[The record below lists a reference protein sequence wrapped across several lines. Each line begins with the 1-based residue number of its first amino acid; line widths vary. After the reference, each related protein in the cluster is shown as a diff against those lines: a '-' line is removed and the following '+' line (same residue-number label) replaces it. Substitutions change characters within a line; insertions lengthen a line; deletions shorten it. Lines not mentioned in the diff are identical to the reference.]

1 MPDRPETAL
10 SPLQLPDPSH
20 AMLKEVQQP
29 PHKSV
34 LQTGVDKVLDYTI
47 GSDSTVG
54 KEISRYAPGFL
65 QTAALFTPG
74 RSAFAVSMALGA
86 ANEVKLGDSFEMQLT
101 EFGMGAA
108 KGAANKA
115 IFNKV
120 GNANIMSSGLW
131 SVPAKGVMLGVST
144 RAIDIGFTPQNWLN
158 QQGNFDASQGF
169 SRTLSTAFDPKSL
182 ALDVAIFGVAHG
194 ATSGINKLSGGF
206 LDRSQALRN
215 IAMGTTFGVTGGATG
230 EFMAQS
236 QRGGP
241 YDWSEIVKRGA
252 FQGVVDGLA
261 SAPGAYF
268 GARNV
273 PLAEKNPNGN
283 GNSLKD
289 AIADKTA
296 EIKETI
302 TDVVDSADGLG
313 RKASVAAAIGL
324 TAMEPSSRI
333 TSKPLETNSQLV
345 AEAPASLLE
354 RNSTAYLDHIKLVQV
369 TPSERPIL
377 SEGVG
382 VVRGSGTVDVKGNGT
397 YSLEVPEGQT
407 LRVVYKGGEP
417 TLTISAESKG
427 TIEYVNQ
434 SDKLL
439 SLDPF
444 KLADGQ
450 LRPDVKV
457 LHPLADVFT
466 PEQIANI
473 DKIQQIHQEVALRL
487 PPITQAEKQA
497 ISDKTY
503 VPAKEQG
510 GILDIV
516 VGPPGAGKSTNVVN
530 PLSEKRGATIID
542 GDEINPH
549 IPGYENGLGQVAV
562 GGTSGEIRA
571 MNLKRAFENK
581 DNVVLPFIGQ
591 KLPLMEQIIADA
603 RAAGYTKIALHYV
616 DVPPET
622 SARRV
627 YARSMEEPNAKG
639 IRQVIDP
646 EWALRRINDG
656 VTKVFDE
663 LIQRPGYLDQYSHY
677 YGDVPK
683 GEKFPVIRSSDPNM
697 PKPWEPGF
705 EAYQRGEKK
714 E

>member
-1 MPDRPETAL
+1 
-10 SPLQLPDPSH
+10 
-20 AMLKEVQQP
+20 MLREVQQA
-29 PHKSV
+29 PHKSY
-34 LQTGVDKVLDYTI
+34 LQTGVDTVLDATI
-47 GSDSTVG
+47 GSTSTVG

-86 ANEVKLGDSFEMQLT
+86 ANEVRVGDSFEMQLT

-108 KGAANKA
+108 KGAATKA

-120 GNANIMSSGLW
+120 GNSNIMSSGLW
-131 SVPAKGVMLGVST
+131 SVPAKGVALGISS
-144 RAIDIGFTPQNWLN
+144 RAIDVGLTPQNWLN
-158 QQGNFDASQGF
+158 QQGNFDATQGLG
-169 SRTLSTAFDPKSL
+169 RTLSTALDPRSL

-206 LDRSQALRN
+206 LDRSQAMRN

-241 YDWSEIVKRGA
+241 YDWSEIIKRGA

-261 SAPGAYF
+261 SAPGAYY
-268 GARNV
+268 GARNI

-283 GNSLKD
+283 GNSLKE
-289 AIADKTA
+289 AIVDKTA

-302 TDVVDSADGLG
+302 SGVVDSADGLG
-313 RKASVAAAIGL
+313 RKAGVAAAIGL
-324 TAMEPSSRI
+324 TALEPTRVTAGPIEPTSSI
-333 TSKPLETNSQLV
+333 IAEHQVTS
-345 AEAPASLLE
+345 AE
-354 RNSTAYLDHIKLVQV
+354 RNSAGYLDYIKLIEV

-377 SEGVG
+377 GDG
-382 VVRGSGTVDVKGNGT
+382 AAVVRGAGTVDVKGNGT
-397 YSLEVPEGQT
+397 YTLEIPEGQT

-417 TLTISAESKG
+417 KLSISSESKG
-427 TIEYVNQ
+427 TIEYINQ
-434 SDKLL
+434 HQNLL
-439 SLDPF
+439 MPESF
-444 KLADGQ
+444 RGADGQ
-450 LRPDVKV
+450 PRPDVKV
-457 LHPLADVFT
+457 LHPLADVFNA
-466 PEQIANI
+466 EQIANI
-473 DKIQQIHQEVALRL
+473 DKIQQIHQEVALRV
-487 PPITQAEKQA
+487 PTITAAERQA

-503 VPAKEQG
+503 VPAREQG
-510 GILDIV
+510 GVFDIV
-516 VGPPGAGKSTNVVN
+516 IGPPGAGKTTNIVN
-530 PLSEKRGATIID
+530 PLAEKRGATIID

-591 KLPLMEQIIADA
+591 KLGLMEQIIADA
-603 RAAGYTKIALHYV
+603 RAAGYTKVAVHYV

-622 SARRV
+622 SAKRV
-627 YARSMEEPNAKG
+627 YARSMEPPNEKG

-656 VTKVFDE
+656 VTVVFDD
-663 LIQRPGYLDQYSHY
+663 LIKRSGYLDQYMHY

-683 GEKFPVIRSSDPNM
+683 GEKFPVLRSSDPNM

-705 EAYQRGEKK
+705 EAYQRGEKH

>member
-1 MPDRPETAL
+1 
-10 SPLQLPDPSH
+10 
-20 AMLKEVQQP
+20 MLKEVQQA
-29 PHKSV
+29 PHKSY
-34 LQTGVDKVLDYTI
+34 LQTGVDTVLDATI
-47 GSDSTVG
+47 GSTSTVG
-54 KEISRYAPGFL
+54 KEISHYAPGFL

-86 ANEVKLGDSFEMQLT
+86 ANEVRVGDSFEMQLT

-108 KGAANKA
+108 KGAATKA

-120 GNANIMSSGLW
+120 GNSNIMSSGLW
-131 SVPAKGVMLGVST
+131 SVPAKGVALGISS
-144 RAIDIGFTPQNWLN
+144 RAIDVGLTPQNWLN
-158 QQGNFDASQGF
+158 QQGNFDATQGLG
-169 SRTLSTAFDPKSL
+169 RTLSTALDPRSL

-215 IAMGTTFGVTGGATG
+215 IAMGTTFGVTGGATS

-261 SAPGAYF
+261 SAPGAYY
-268 GARNV
+268 GARNT

-283 GNSLKD
+283 GNSMKE
-289 AIADKTA
+289 AIVDKTA
-296 EIKETI
+296 EIKEAIVDKTAEMKETI
-302 TDVVDSADGLG
+302 SDVVDSADDFG
-313 RKASVAAAIGL
+313 RKAGVAAVIGL
-324 TAMEPSSRI
+324 SALEP
-333 TSKPLETNSQLV
+333 TSFHTTSGTIEPTSQMV
-345 AEAPASLLE
+345 AEHHVSAAE
-354 RNSTAYLDHIKLVQV
+354 RNTAGYFDYVKLIEV
-369 TPSERPIL
+369 TPSERPVL
-377 SEGVG
+377 REGTG
-382 VVRGSGTVDVKGNGT
+382 VVRGSGTVDLKGNGAFT
-397 YSLEVPEGQT
+397 LEVPEGQT

-417 TLTISAESKG
+417 QLSISPESKG

-434 SDKLL
+434 YEKPL
-439 SLDPF
+439 SPETF
-444 KLADGQ
+444 RGADGL
-450 LRPDVKV
+450 LRPDVRV

-473 DKIQQIHQEVALRL
+473 DKIQQIHQEVALRV
-487 PPITQAEKQA
+487 PAITAVEKQA

-503 VPAKEQG
+503 VPAREQG
-510 GILDIV
+510 GVLDIV

-530 PLSEKRGATIID
+530 PLAEKRGATIID

-571 MNLKRAFENK
+571 MNLKRAFDNK

-591 KLPLMEQIIADA
+591 KLGLMEQIIADA
-603 RAAGYTKIALHYV
+603 RAAGYTKVAVHYV

-622 SARRV
+622 SAKRV
-627 YARSMEEPNAKG
+627 YARSMEPPNEKG

-656 VTKVFDE
+656 VTRVFDE
-663 LIQRPGYLDQYSHY
+663 LIQRPGFLDQYTHY

-683 GEKFPVIRSSDPNM
+683 GEKFPVLRSSDPNM

-705 EAYQRGEKK
+705 EAYQRGEKH